1 MSAAPASRRKRA
13 ERAELRGGFREGSG
27 RKSLFPGKTEKVTV
41 KLTPLA
47 RDAAQ
52 RTADHLSTS
61 KPRIRTA
68 QDVDVVTLSDAVE
81 YLIRKGS
88 GTALDA

>member
-1 MSAAPASRRKRA
+1 MSAAPANRRKHRG
-13 ERAELRGGFREGSG
+13 ELRGGFREGSG

-52 RTADHLSTS
+52 QTADHLSTS

-88 GTALDA
+88 GTPLDA